1 MCEPLLVSF
10 VSAGIV
16 IALSGIALAHEVVE
30 PLVLRGEEGLHR
42 DSFREVLLH
51 QLLVL
56 RVTQLVQ
63 DLSLIHISEP
73 TRRS

>member
-1 MCEPLLVSF
+1 MCEPLLVPF

-30 PLVLRGEEGLHR
+30 PLVLRREEGLHR
-42 DSFREVLLH
+42 DSCREVLLH

-63 DLSLIHISEP
+63 DCPHIGLCYP
-73 TRRS
+73 PR